1 MDQCDSS
8 ASDEPDEVQHP
19 WPYLAS
25 MFRIKSID
33 GSQSKLTCLLCLPLH
48 VECSAYAT
56 SPSNLRKHVE
66 VRNRICYGRY
76 AHSSHSQS

>member
-1 MDQCDSS
+1 MPVDNGRGSHAMGLSDSS

-33 GSQSKLTCLLCLPLH
+33 GTKIMLTCLLCLPLL
-48 VECSAYAT
+48 VECSASACV
-56 SPSNLRKHVE
+56 L
-66 VRNRICYGRY
+66 
-76 AHSSHSQS
+76 